1 MTSMGYLFALITSV
15 FFTAYTIP
23 KKLSRITTARYSLFQ
38 AIGFFGCSLIAYL
51 IHCAV
56 RGAGAEPLTDI
67 RLLYSALSGVAWFFG
82 CVFFF
87 QAIDEMGLSRSNQ
100 WKNLQGPLGAI
111 FNLLFLAEYRQ
122 TNVLFILLS
131 CAAILLSAVF
141 LNVRKE
147 EEKKGSHK
155 GIFFALLAAVLFGI
169 NSMLLKQGTNFG
181 FVYSQQ
187 VVLSGMVF
195 VSSVIYLPLRERKRA
210 HLPDKKGCLLGVL
223 GGILFFAASSFSL
236 QSYNLLPGSIT
247 FTIIQL
253 NSVWTVLVGVL
264 IFREID
270 FRKNWQRITAGLICA
285 VIGIILLLFA

>member
-100 WKNLQGPLGAI
+100 WKNLQG
-111 FNLLFLAEYRQ
+111 
-122 TNVLFILLS
+122 
-131 CAAILLSAVF
+131 
-141 LNVRKE
+141 
-147 EEKKGSHK
+147 H
-155 GIFFALLAAVLFGI
+155 
-169 NSMLLKQGTNFG
+169 
-181 FVYSQQ
+181 
-187 VVLSGMVF
+187 
-195 VSSVIYLPLRERKRA
+195 
-210 HLPDKKGCLLGVL
+210 
-223 GGILFFAASSFSL
+223 
-236 QSYNLLPGSIT
+236 
-247 FTIIQL
+247 
-253 NSVWTVLVGVL
+253 
-264 IFREID
+264 
-270 FRKNWQRITAGLICA
+270 
-285 VIGIILLLFA
+285 

>member
-1 MTSMGYLFALITSV
+1 MTGMGYLFALITSV

-23 KKLSRITTARYSLFQ
+23 KKLSRTTTARYSLFQ
-38 AIGFFGCSLIAYL
+38 AVGFFGGSLIAYL
-51 IHCAV
+51 IH
-56 RGAGAEPLTDI
+56 RITEGSGAEMLNDP

-100 WKNLQGPLGAI
+100 WKNLQGPFGAI

-131 CAAILLSAVF
+131 CTAILMSAVF
-141 LNVRKE
+141 LNVRGE
-147 EEKKGSHK
+147 NEKKRSRK
-155 GIFFALLAAVLFGI
+155 GIFFALLAAVLFGL

-195 VSSVIYLPLRERKRA
+195 VSSLIYLPLRERK
-210 HLPDKKGCLLGVL
+210 HLGLPAGKDCLLGIL
-223 GGILFFAASSFSL
+223 GGLLFFAASSFSL

-270 FRKNWQRITAGLICA
+270 FRKNWQRIAAGLICA